1 VKGQEIKGFMKG
13 QEIEGFVEWQKMF
26 LVLGEESSKVETSF
40 FSPLKCKD
48 VVHQNMASM
57 T

>member
-1 VKGQEIKGFMKG
+1 VD
-13 QEIEGFVEWQKMF
+13 
-26 LVLGEESSKVETSF
+26 TSF

-57 T
+57 TWSYITRVLI